1 MKRNSMNAR
10 QYATA
15 LALALKGKTSAEQD
29 TVTTQFIEK
38 IKTRKHL
45 GLLPGI
51 LTHLQRGT
59 STNEEETLVVGRK
72 KDVERARKEAGTEVG
87 AIINPNLIGGW
98 QHHKEGVLT
107 DTSYKRS
114 LIELYRNITK

>member
-1 MKRNSMNAR
+1 MNAR
-10 QYATA
+10 HYATA
-15 LALALKGKTSAEQD
+15 LTEALKDKTTAQKGK
-29 TVTTQFIEK
+29 VVTQFISQINK
-38 IKTRKHL
+38 RKHQ

-51 LTHLQRGT
+51 ISHLKRGV
-59 STNEEETLVVGRK
+59 SAKGDETLIVGRK
-72 KDVERARKEAGTEVG
+72 KDVVRARKEAGTKVG

-98 QHHKEGVLT
+98 QHYKDGMLT